1 MAPRRSPGPRRL
13 LLAAAGA
20 LWLLVAPA
28 VHGVDRSVLVLTA
41 TGVVDN
47 VMAGYLEEGIALAE
61 RDARSAVVIKL
72 DTLGGAL
79 DATERIVKAELES
92 DVPVIVWVSPAGA
105 KADSAGTFIT
115 LAANLA
121 YMAPGS
127 NIGAAS
133 PVDSSGG
140 DIGGT
145 LGEKVKN
152 DAIAYITSIAER
164 RGRNVAWAVS
174 TVESA
179 RSSAA
184 TEAVAVGAV
193 NGIAETLDGLL
204 QAADGQKV
212 TVAGGSVVTVAV
224 GAATIS
230 DAAMNPFQG
239 FLHLLSDPNI
249 AFILFTIGFYGLI
262 FELQNPNFVT
272 GILGALAIIL
282 ALIGFGSLPLNVG
295 GLLLIVLGIILMI
308 LELTVVSHG
317 LLTAAGLLCFVLG
330 ASALY
335 TSPGSPE
342 APDVTVAF
350 PLIATMAITTLLFF
364 GLAIGAVVRS
374 RRRYALEPLA
384 YGVGGSGTGSMTV
397 PAGTGGEVRVPL
409 DPIGTVYAAGEEWTA
424 RSAGAAGR
432 IERGARIRVT
442 GQQGLTLIVEPDRAA
457 GPAA

>member
-1 MAPRRSPGPRRL
+1 MPARRTPGPRSL

-20 LWLLVAPA
+20 IWLVVAPA
-28 VHGVDRSVLVLTA
+28 VHAIDRSVLVLTA

-61 RDARSAVVIKL
+61 RDDRSAVVIQL

-105 KADSAGTFIT
+105 KAASAGTFIT

-133 PVDSSGG
+133 PIDSSGG

-145 LGEKVKN
+145 LGTKVKN
-152 DAIAYITSIAER
+152 DAIAYIRSIAER
-164 RGRNVAWAVS
+164 RARNVEWAVS

-179 RSSAA
+179 RSSPAS
-184 TEAVAVGAV
+184 EAVALGAV
-193 NGIAETLDGLL
+193 NGIAETLNGLL
-204 QAADGQKV
+204 LAADGQKV
-212 TVAGGSVVTVAV
+212 TVAGGSSVTVMV
-224 GAATIS
+224 GGATITE
-230 DAAMNPFQG
+230 AGMNPFQG

-249 AFILFTIGFYGLI
+249 AFILFTVGFYGLI

-272 GILGALAIIL
+272 GVLGALAIIL

-295 GLLLIVLGIILMI
+295 GLLLIVLGIVLMI

-317 LLTAAGLLCFVLG
+317 LLTAGGLVCFVLG

-335 TSPGSPE
+335 TAPGSPE
-342 APDVTVAF
+342 APDVSVAF
-350 PLIATMAITTLLFF
+350 PLIATMAVTTVLFF
-364 GLAIGAVVRS
+364 AVALGAVVRS
-374 RRRYALEPLA
+374 RRRFALAPA
-384 YGVGGSGTGSMTV
+384 PFGAGGSSLVPLGT
-397 PAGTGGEVRVPL
+397 PGEVRVPL
-409 DPIGTVYAAGEEWTA
+409 DPVGTMYAAGEEWTA
-424 RSAGAAGR
+424 RVAGATGS
-432 IERGARIRVT
+432 IDRGARVRVT
-442 GQQGLTLIVEPDRAA
+442 GQEGLTLIVEPDPAA
-457 GPAA
+457 GQAA